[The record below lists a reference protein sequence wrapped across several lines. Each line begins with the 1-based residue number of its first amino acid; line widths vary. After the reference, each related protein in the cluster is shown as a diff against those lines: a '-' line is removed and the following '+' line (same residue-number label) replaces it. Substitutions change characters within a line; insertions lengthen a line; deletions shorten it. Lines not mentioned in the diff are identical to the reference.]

1 MAFAQKKVWQIA
13 QEGEK
18 QSRQERLL
26 RAELSGIKEWRGF
39 PQKQVAEEGEKG
51 EGQSMLET
59 KESRHHAGTP
69 SWLLPSAINTLNDI
83 VQVLPE
89 PPPSVPSRQCAEA
102 APCCLPAHSWPA
114 AAQPWPWSGP
124 SRHPRAWRRWGQQAC
139 RMLHNPGNSKRS
151 SVMSVW
157 AATKAQLESY
167 AANESRWPSFSFF
180 YFFLT
185 C

>member
-26 RAELSGIKEWRGF
+26 RAELSGIKEPRGF

-59 KESRHHAGTP
+59 KESGHHAGTP
-69 SWLLPSAINTLNDI
+69 SWLLPSAINTLRDI

-89 PPPSVPSRQCAEA
+89 PPPAVPSRQCAQA
-102 APCCLPAHSWPA
+102 APRCLPAHSRPA
-114 AAQPWPWSGP
+114 AAQPDLDLGLPDTPEHEGDEC
-124 SRHPRAWRRWGQQAC
+124 RRRGQRAC
-139 RMLHNPGNSKRS
+139 RMLHNPGNCKRS
-151 SVMSVW
+151 SDMSV
-157 AATKAQLESY
+157 
-167 AANESRWPSFSFF
+167 
-180 YFFLT
+180 
-185 C
+185 